1 MTENIALPKA
11 SILILLALFLVPGA
25 ALAQGSAPPVST
37 PAPPAPAIDMPQPL
51 TIPPPAPTQTPATVP
66 MPFPTLPPVP
76 LDATGDSIGIAQETA
91 HARGLQ
97 ARILWLDGT
106 ANISSINTADKIH
119 ALVQQAKASGFNM
132 IVFDV
137 KPIIGYTLYPSR
149 YAPKLTD
156 WKGAT
161 LPPDFDPLAVFV
173 QEAHAAGLQLIA
185 NMSTF
190 GEGHKYFDK
199 GPAYNN
205 PEWQTILY
213 EATRTVRAPLPQSPT
228 VAIAPAV
235 NALPQ
240 DNAQLAL
247 YTDPSQLRK
256 DMPGAT
262 VDVVN
267 FDARVIAQVDG
278 AFLSD
283 VKVSAPPQGAL
294 LAGAGAAGDFLRSQ
308 THVGDILT
316 YQSNPQY
323 VPITQAP
330 EQKITVFVNPNDPTV
345 QQHEL
350 DIVREIVTNYAVDGI
365 IFDDRM
371 RFAAVNADFSPLS
384 QAAFEQYLG
393 HKINW
398 PNDVFQIN
406 PYPNQ
411 PIIKGPFYQDWLVW
425 RALTI
430 RNWLAEARATVKA
443 IRPQA
448 TVSVYVGSWYG
459 QYDLLGSNWA
469 ADDFDAP
476 FDFLTPAYQKTGY
489 AGLLDW
495 LTTGCYYSD
504 ATIAEGSAD
513 GDPGATVEAAGQLSN
528 RAVNDHAWVYAGL
541 YMATIGND
549 PETLARC
556 LQAAAASTQGIMVFD
571 LSQVNQYN
579 LWPVFAQAFAVPAV
593 PPQEVPGLLD
603 MVRRQ
608 HERQKKAGIGEPP
621 VTIYSGVENTGL

>member
-1 MTENIALPKA
+1 MPGIAIA
-11 SILILLALFLVPGA
+11 QDSI
-25 ALAQGSAPPVST
+25 PPVQAPTTLTSPT
-37 PAPPAPAIDMPQPL
+37 PPIPMPKPLSVPPPQPSEPAPAM
-51 TIPPPAPTQTPATVP
+51 P
-66 MPFPTLPPVP
+66 MPFPALPSVP
-76 LDATGDSIGIAQETA
+76 LDSAGDSIGIAQQTA

-97 ARILWLDGT
+97 ARILWIDGT
-106 ANISSINTADKIH
+106 ANIDSINTADKIH

-149 YAPKLTD
+149 YAPKLLD

-161 LPPDFDPLAVFV
+161 LPADFDPLAVFV
-173 QEAHAAGLQLIA
+173 QEAHAAGMQLIA

-199 GPAYNN
+199 GPAYDN
-205 PEWQTILY
+205 PSWQTILY
-213 EATRTVRAPLPQSPT
+213 EASRTVKAPLPESPT
-228 VAIAPAV
+228 VTIASAV
-235 NALPQ
+235 NQMPTDQSQIAS
-240 DNAQLAL
+240 

-256 DMPGAT
+256 DVPGAT

-283 VKVSAPPQGAL
+283 VHVDAPPQGAIL
-294 LAGAGAAGDFLRSQ
+294 VGAGSAGDFLRSQ

-316 YQSNPQY
+316 YASNPQY
-323 VPITQAP
+323 VPISQAP
-330 EQKITVFVNPNDPTV
+330 EQKITVFVNPNDPTI
-345 QQHEL
+345 QQYEL
-350 DIVREIVTNYAVDGI
+350 NIVREIVTNYDVDGI

-411 PIIKGPFYQDWLVW
+411 PIIKGPYYEDWLVW
-425 RALTI
+425 RAQTI
-430 RNWLAEARATVKA
+430 RNWLAQAQAIVKA

-469 ADDFDAP
+469 ADDFSAP

-495 LTTGCYYSD
+495 LTTGCYYND
-504 ATIAEGSAD
+504 ATIAEGAQD

-549 PETLARC
+549 PATLARC
-556 LQAAAASTQGIMVFD
+556 LQAAAASTQGIMIFD

-579 LWPVFAQAFAVPAV
+579 LWPVFTQAFSTPAQ
-593 PPQEVPGLLD
+593 PPQAVQGLLD
-603 MVRRQ
+603 TVRRQ
-608 HERQKKAGIGEPP
+608 HQRNVKAGVTEPP
-621 VTIYSGVENTGL
+621 VTVYSGVENTGL

>member
-1 MTENIALPKA
+1 
-11 SILILLALFLVPGA
+11 
-25 ALAQGSAPPVST
+25 
-37 PAPPAPAIDMPQPL
+37 
-51 TIPPPAPTQTPATVP
+51 
-66 MPFPTLPPVP
+66 MPFPTLPAVP
-76 LDATGDSIGIAQETA
+76 LDPVGDSIGLAQQTA

-97 ARILWLDGT
+97 ARILWVDGT
-106 ANISSINTADKIH
+106 ANIDSINTADKIH
-119 ALVQQAKASGFNM
+119 TLVQQAKSSGFNM

-161 LPPDFDPLAVFV
+161 LPTDFDPLAAFV

-199 GPAYNN
+199 GPAYDK
-205 PEWQTILY
+205 PQWQSVLY
-213 EATRTVRAPLPQSPT
+213 EAQRTVKAPLPESPT
-228 VAIAPAV
+228 VTIAADV
-235 NALPQ
+235 NALPANSTQ
-240 DNAQLAL
+240 IAS

-256 DMPGAT
+256 AMPGST

-267 FDARVIAQVDG
+267 FDGRVVAQVDG
-278 AFLSD
+278 AFLPQ
-283 VKVSAPPQGAL
+283 VKVSAPTQGAL
-294 LAGAGAAGDFLRSQ
+294 LAGAGSAGDFLRSQ

-316 YQSNPQY
+316 YASNPQY

-350 DIVREIVTNYAVDGI
+350 DIVREIVTNYAIDGI

-371 RFAAVNADFSPLS
+371 RFAAINADFSPLS
-384 QAAFEQYLG
+384 QTAFEQYLG

-411 PIIKGPFYQDWLVW
+411 PIIKGPYYSDWLVW

-430 RNWLAEARATVKA
+430 RNWLAQAQAIVKA
-443 IRPQA
+443 VRPQA

-469 ADDFDAP
+469 ADDTNAS
-476 FDFLTPAYQKTGY
+476 FDFLTPPYQKTGY

-495 LTTGCYYSD
+495 LTTGCYYST
-504 ATIAEGSAD
+504 ATIAEGNDNSE
-513 GDPGATVEAAGQLSN
+513 PGASVEGAGQLSN
-528 RAVNDHAWVYAGL
+528 RMVNDHAWVFAGL

-549 PETLARC
+549 PAALARC
-556 LQAAAASTQGIMVFD
+556 LQAAAASTQGVMVFD
-571 LSQVNQYN
+571 LSQINQYN
-579 LWPVFAQAFAVPAV
+579 FWPVFAQAFAQPAQ
-593 PPQEVPGLLD
+593 PPQSVPGLLD
-603 MVRRQ
+603 QIRRQ
-608 HERQKKAGIGEPP
+608 HDRDKKAGVQEPP
-621 VTIYSGVENTGL
+621 ITVYGGVENTGL